1 MSEIQ
6 DCTQGKALLASPY
19 LQDSNFVQ
27 AVVYMVRHNDEE
39 AFGLIVNRQTEHS
52 LKDVFQKAADTHLDR
67 DGWLFFGGPVEGP
80 LVALHDQPDLADL
93 QCTQGI
99 FLTTDRDN
107 LLPLLHR
114 DNAKVKL
121 FAGFSG
127 WGAGQLESEL
137 ATGSWFVSEISP
149 AQVFDDS
156 DDLWKGL
163 LYRIGHQMWSET
175 GYDFGDSSR
184 AGWN

>member
-6 DCTQGKALLASPY
+6 DFTQGKALLASPY
-19 LQDSNFVQ
+19 LQDPNFFQ
-27 AVVYMVRHNDEE
+27 SVVYMVRHTEEE

-52 LKDVFQKAADTHLDR
+52 LKSVFDKAANTVLER
-67 DGWLFFGGPVEGP
+67 DGWLYFGGPVEWP

-93 QCTQGI
+93 TCSNGI
-99 FLTTDRDN
+99 YLTTDRDN

-114 DNAKVKL
+114 TEARVKI

-137 ATGSWFVSEISP
+137 DTGSWFVTDIRLE
-149 AQVFDDS
+149 QVLEDC
-156 DDLWKGL
+156 DDLWKSL
-163 LYRIGHQMWSET
+163 LYQVGHQMWSET
-175 GYDFGDSSR
+175 GYDLGDSSR